1 MPCLTA
7 CLTPYHTL
15 FLCLLRLA
23 PLASGTFLLSLKLI
37 LYRKNTSRTTLNFS
51 LNILL
56 KESMKFWERIFR
68 FWEGILIWE
77 RILDFCE
84 GLFIKDFVIPS
95 QSGKQGPLPCFTR
108 GDFAANT
115 GWFWF
120 EKEFIDFCEG
130 ISIKDFVIPSQG
142 GTQWPM
148 PCFTRGNFAANT
160 GIKFD
165 NFSLNIFQ
173 KIIECVIRFCFN
185 IF

>member
-1 MPCLTA
+1 MI
-7 CLTPYHTL
+7 YSW
-15 FLCLLRLA
+15 F
-23 PLASGTFLLSLKLI
+23 SFGYTFKRIIYS
-37 LYRKNTSRTTLNFS
+37 LNFS

-142 GTQWPM
+142 GTQGPL
-148 PCFTRGNFAANT
+148 PCFTRGDFAANT
-160 GIKFD
+160 GL
-165 NFSLNIFQ
+165 LN
-173 KIIECVIRFCFN
+173 
-185 IF
+185 